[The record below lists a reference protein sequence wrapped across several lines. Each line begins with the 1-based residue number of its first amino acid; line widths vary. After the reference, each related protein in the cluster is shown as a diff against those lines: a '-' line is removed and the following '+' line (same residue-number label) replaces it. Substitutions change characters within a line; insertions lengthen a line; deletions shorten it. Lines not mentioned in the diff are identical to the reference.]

1 MTQNTAHHSEPN
13 STSVKPNHQDAGK
26 KPSTSQ
32 AKSSVDVLII
42 GAGAS
47 GLYCAMTAAQRGR
60 SVLVVDHANKAGKK
74 ILMSGGGRCN
84 FTNYVVEPENFI
96 GNNAHFCKS
105 ALIRY
110 NPWEFIGLVEKH
122 GVPYH
127 ERDYGQ
133 LFCDNSSKD
142 ILNLLLDECAEAG
155 AKVQLKTSITA
166 IKPLP
171 QDSDKSGFMV
181 ETSKETIHCRSLVIA
196 TGGLSIPT
204 MGATG
209 FGYEVAEQFGH
220 QIIKTSAG
228 LVPFTF
234 TDKVGEVI
242 ASLAGISLDVIAF
255 NERISFPRP
264 MLFTHRGLSG
274 PAMLQLSNYWQVGES
289 IHINLVPSVD
299 ISELL
304 RQAKAEHPKQ
314 LVRSVLSEL
323 FPKKLLLALQDLHW
337 SDLKDKELAN
347 IKDETLDAIGDKINN
362 WTIKPSGTE
371 GYRTAEVTRGGVVT
385 DEVSSKTFE
394 SKLQPNLYFIGEVL
408 DVTGWLGGYNFQW
421 AWASGKACG
430 EVV

>member
-1 MTQNTAHHSEPN
+1 MPN
-13 STSVKPNHQDAGK
+13 KATPCIDVLI
-26 KPSTSQ
+26 
-32 AKSSVDVLII
+32 DVLII

-47 GLYCAMTAAQRGR
+47 GLYCALTAGKAGK
-60 SVLVVDHANKAGKK
+60 SVLVLDHANKAGKK

-84 FTNYVVEPENFI
+84 FTNYVVEPQHFI
-96 GNNAHFCKS
+96 GNNGHFCKS
-105 ALIRY
+105 ALKRF

-122 GVPYH
+122 GIAYH

-133 LFCDNSSKD
+133 LFCDDSSKD
-142 ILNLLLDECAEAG
+142 ILTMLLAECAQAG
-155 AKVQLKTSITA
+155 VTLQLKTEVHAITATATNIDLNHETKSITA
-166 IKPLP
+166 TEQANALP
-171 QDSDKSGFMV
+171 ITNFVVK
-181 ETSKETIHCRSLVIA
+181 TSKGDIHCASLVIA

-209 FGYEVAEQFGH
+209 FGYQVAEQFGH
-220 QIIKTSAG
+220 RIVPTSAG

-234 TDKVGEVI
+234 TGHIGEMI
-242 ASLAGISLDVIAF
+242 AALSGLSLDVVAF
-255 NERISFPRP
+255 NERIAFARP

-274 PAMLQLSNYWQVGES
+274 PAMLQLSNYWQVGEP
-289 IHINLVPSVD
+289 IHINLAPHVD
-299 ISELL
+299 IGKLL
-304 RQAKAEHPKQ
+304 IAAKTSHPKQ
-314 LVRSVLSEL
+314 RIRSVLAEY
-323 FPKKLLLALQDLHW
+323 FPRKLLFALQDLLW
-337 SDLKDKELAN
+337 PADKDKELAN
-347 IKDETLDAIGDKINN
+347 LKDDTLQSIGDSLNN

-371 GYRTAEVTRGGVVT
+371 GYRTAEVTRGGIAT